1 MDADKISAMH
11 IEPAPNVLLKIER
24 LREKE
29 RRRRAWESMILCLKH
44 VAQVMLLFVMFA
56 GLMIMAMLS
65 LFTDIADDYI
75 GLWSAYLALEIC
87 CGIAFALIHL
97 STYK

>member
-1 MDADKISAMH
+1 MHTDKISAMY

-29 RRRRAWESMILCLKH
+29 RRQRAWERLILSLKH
-44 VAQVMLLFVMFA
+44 VAQAMLLFLMFA
-56 GLMIMAMLS
+56 GMMIMSMLC

-75 GLWSAYLALEIC
+75 GLWTAYLAMEIC
-87 CGIAFALIHL
+87 CGIAYILIHF

>member
-1 MDADKISAMH
+1 MHTDKISAMY

-29 RRRRAWESMILCLKH
+29 RRRRAWERLILSLKH
-44 VAQVMLLFVMFA
+44 VAQAMLLFLMFA
-56 GLMIMAMLS
+56 GLMIMAMLC
-65 LFTDIADDYI
+65 LFTDMDHI

-87 CGIAFALIHL
+87 CGITFALIHL

>member
-1 MDADKISAMH
+1 MDADKISARY

-29 RRRRAWESMILCLKH
+29 RRRRAWENMILSLKH
-44 VAQVMLLFVMFA
+44 FAQAMLLFLMFA
-56 GLMIMAMLS
+56 GMMIMSMLS

-75 GLWSAYLALEIC
+75 GLWSAYLALEIG
-87 CGIAFALIHL
+87 CGITFALIHL

>member
-29 RRRRAWESMILCLKH
+29 RRQRAWESMILSLKH
-44 VAQVMLLFVMFA
+44 FAQAMLLFLMFA
-56 GLMIMAMLS
+56 GMMIMAMLCM
-65 LFTDIADDYI
+65 FTDMENI
-75 GLWSAYLALEIC
+75 GLWSAYLALEIG
-87 CGIAFALIHL
+87 CGIIFALIHL